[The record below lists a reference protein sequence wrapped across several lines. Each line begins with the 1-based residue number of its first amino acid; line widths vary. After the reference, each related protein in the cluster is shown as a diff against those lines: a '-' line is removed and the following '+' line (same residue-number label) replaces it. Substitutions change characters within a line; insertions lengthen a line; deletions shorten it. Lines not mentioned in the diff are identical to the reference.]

1 MQSRCIGPI
10 EQHVSEARR
19 GKMSST
25 VPASEDVTA
34 AGKESGERHDEGL
47 PIGRIARRPRNLVF
61 LFLFGVLLVVGIFL
75 LFGKVAGYAET
86 LEQLKRA
93 KPIWLAVCFASQV
106 LSYTAYV
113 VLVRSLTAYGSG
125 PMLPKWLATR
135 IVFVALGVTRLVAV
149 GGAGGLG
156 VLYWAYRQLH
166 FTRGDAFA
174 RVIALNTLLYA
185 TFGAAALIAGT
196 TVLAQFGGDVPLA
209 MTLPWVIGV
218 AVFYLVGVY
227 VTAPARAGRLT
238 HPEEGRLRSLF
249 GYAVSGAVLV
259 RNLAEHRA
267 ANRATLVSA
276 PLYWFGDMLCL
287 WAALRAFGVELTP
300 AELVL
305 AYATGFL
312 ANLLPIP
319 TGGIGGVDAATTFAL
334 TAIGVPL
341 QSALLGVFAYRFF
354 SYLLPTLPAV
364 LAMPALPHIS
374 RELSELGEQ
383 APPELEATTSTQA
396 PAAAAS
402 SDRAPD

>member
-1 MQSRCIGPI
+1 
-10 EQHVSEARR
+10 
-19 GKMSST
+19 MSST

-34 AGKESGERHDEGL
+34 AGKESGERYDEGL
-47 PIGRIARRPRNLVF
+47 PIGRIARRPRNLVL
-61 LFLFGVLLVVGIFL
+61 LFVFGVMLVVGIFL

-86 LEQLKRA
+86 LDQLKRA
-93 KPIWLAVCFASQV
+93 EPIWLAVCFASQL

-113 VLVRSLTAYGSG
+113 VLVRSLTAYGAG
-125 PMLPKWLATR
+125 PVLPKWLATR

-156 VLYWAYRQLH
+156 VLYWAYRQLR

-196 TVLAQFGGDVPLA
+196 TILAQFGGDVPPA

-218 AVFYLVGVY
+218 VVFFLVGLY
-227 VTAPARAGRLT
+227 VTAPSRAEGLV
-238 HPEEGRLRSLF
+238 HHKEEGRLRSLF

-364 LAMPALPHIS
+364 LAMPALPQVS
-374 RELSELGEQ
+374 RELSELGEHE
-383 APPELEATTSTQA
+383 PPDPEATATVQA
-396 PAAAAS
+396 PAASPS